1 MKFTKIDI
9 YLAVSV
15 GLAAGIID
23 HFFWPDTDPIS
34 GFRLFAGMVLV
45 IVLLLYVTWW
55 HSHAGGRHQ
64 EERPKPGHCPTCGYD
79 LTGLDDGAV
88 CPECGK
94 PK

>member
-1 MKFTKIDI
+1 MKFTKIDV

-23 HFFWPDTDPIS
+23 HLYWGDS

-55 HSHAGGRHQ
+55 RSHSG
-64 EERPKPGHCPTCGYD
+64 
-79 LTGLDDGAV
+79 DDG
-88 CPECGK
+88 
-94 PK
+94 